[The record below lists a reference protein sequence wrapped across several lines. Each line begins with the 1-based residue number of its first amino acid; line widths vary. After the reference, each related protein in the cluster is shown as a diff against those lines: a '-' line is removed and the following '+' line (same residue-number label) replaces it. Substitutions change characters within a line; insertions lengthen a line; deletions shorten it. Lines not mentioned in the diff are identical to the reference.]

1 MEREH
6 SAVWQSDESVNWYGS
21 RQDVSVVLLWMHH
34 ISVRLGLLVRSTRM
48 GNVQCALQLSIVQ
61 MAYIQTIDFTNRTN
75 T

>member
-6 SAVWQSDESVNWYGS
+6 SAALQSDESVNWYGS
-21 RQDVSVVLLWMHH
+21 RQDVSVVLLWMYH
-34 ISVRLGLLVRSTRM
+34 ISVRLAYSLDLREG
-48 GNVQCALQLSIVQ
+48 QCALQLSIAQ